1 MKINRKHIQNSF
13 VNILGF
19 LFHFIFFLVRF
30 CSVNWARFSIHT
42 ILSSI
47 LTNCWR
53 VLYIYIQQPEHH
65 SFHQDATDENP
76 IFARTMFVLSVIW
89 ELCSARSQT
98 FNRSNALKL
107 LFLLRKC
114 IELEMNSEV
123 CVRVCVCVQKL
134 SVCLQVPVHPNGIIV
149 CTAFT
154 HCTKQMNEKKKH
166 HPQELECMGVCMIN
180 ATNP

>member
-76 IFARTMFVLSVIW
+76 IFARTMFGLSVIW

-98 FNRSNALKL
+98 FNRSNALQL

-114 IELEMNSEV
+114 IELEINSKV
-123 CVRVCVCVQKL
+123 CVRVCMSVYRSYRYACKFRNIQTESSFAQLSLIVRNKWTRKKNITHKNSSVWVCVW
-134 SVCLQVPVHPNGIIV
+134 
-149 CTAFT
+149 
-154 HCTKQMNEKKKH
+154 
-166 HPQELECMGVCMIN
+166 
-180 ATNP
+180 